1 MNSTYCTDTGVICDA
16 VLVPDTSV
24 VGDATLV
31 EDESVARDETLVPD
45 ADVATGEA
53 SAPAS
58 HPSNLMFIIETLDGS
73 VVSVRCNDKKISEEA
88 CFVAVD
94 HSNPEDGGGDNNRL
108 FAKIDGVE
116 LESEDTYFVN
126 DTIYNPKI
134 TVWAAF

>member
-1 MNSTYCTDTGVICDA
+1 MNSTYCTDTSIVENAI
-16 VLVPDTSV
+16 LVPDT
-24 VGDATLV
+24 
-31 EDESVARDETLVPD
+31 
-45 ADVATGEA
+45 DVANDEI
-53 SAPAS
+53 PAS
-58 HPSNLMFIIETLDGS
+58 DNRSSNLMFVIETLDGS
-73 VVSVRCNDKKISEEA
+73 VISVRCNDKKISEEA

-116 LESEDTYFVN
+116 LESENTYFVN